1 MASIEKDMTD
11 EQRQGAAKEIPALRH
26 IDAYICDMCL
36 TSVGSECHVPGC
48 VFWMHDVP
56 TEDTAEALRSSVEAT
71 S

>member
-1 MASIEKDMTD
+1 MTTID
-11 EQRQGAAKEIPALRH
+11 PAPIVGSKIPPALRH

-56 TEDTAEALRSSVEAT
+56 TEDTAHALRSSVEAT